1 MNLSNTNSGGW
12 NGSYGRNTLLGNSG
26 TPTSPPANSFMAA
39 LPADLR
45 AVMKPVT
52 KYTDNTGNGD
62 GTSGAVTATTD
73 YLFFLAEFEV
83 QGVRTFANQY
93 EQNYQA
99 KYDYYKAGYSKV
111 KYHSDNNST
120 AANHWCRSA
129 HHTNSDSFCG
139 VAGDGTATVISASDS
154 KGLAPGFC
162 V

>member
-52 KYTDNTGNGD
+52 KYTDNSGVGSN
-62 GTSGAVTATTD
+62 TSGAVTATTD

-83 QGVRTFANQY
+83 QGTHFLRQPVR
-93 EQNYQA
+93 EEL
-99 KYDYYKAGYSKV
+99 S
-111 KYHSDNNST
+111 
-120 AANHWCRSA
+120 
-129 HHTNSDSFCG
+129 
-139 VAGDGTATVISASDS
+139 GTIR
-154 KGLAPGFC
+154 LL
-162 V
+162 